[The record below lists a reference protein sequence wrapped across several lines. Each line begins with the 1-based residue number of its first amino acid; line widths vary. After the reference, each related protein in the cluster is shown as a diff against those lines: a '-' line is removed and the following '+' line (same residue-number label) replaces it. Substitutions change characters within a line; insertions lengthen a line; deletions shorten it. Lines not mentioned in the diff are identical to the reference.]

1 MLQRNTAKGA
11 GSGDFARP
19 RGADHMTNFA
29 QGLTAATLLLVCA
42 PASAQDDSDPI
53 ARRVAVGDLD
63 LFTVAGRNTLDR
75 RLERAA
81 RQVCPSEQP
90 SLAIRTDQRCFTRT
104 IAIARRQRDQLL
116 ASLGISADYRSASR
130 AR

>member
-1 MLQRNTAKGA
+1 
-11 GSGDFARP
+11 
-19 RGADHMTNFA
+19 MTNFVR
-29 QGLTAATLLLVCA
+29 GLTAATLLFVCA

-53 ARRVAVGDLD
+53 VRRVAVGDLD

-81 RQVCPSEQP
+81 RQVCPSQLP
-90 SLAIRTDQRCFTRT
+90 SLAIRMDQRCFTKT
-104 IAIARRQRDQLL
+104 IATARRQRDQLF